1 MHLVQL
7 HTTHRCISTEA
18 TPSHKFHHI
27 SRCLSDVTKVN
38 LDVVWTEQYMGSSEK
53 SCEGADLSVEVC
65 GVFYLKFYQTPPLS
79 LFPSLWPQPSLRLH
93 FQNTHTKGDK
103 SHCEP
108 GRFPVLMT
116 SCLQTHWNSVA
127 GVMVAHTLTLALSEP
142 YILSRYSNDLWSKW
156 SVQFGWTLKMDVA
169 ALGNAA
175 LQRLEPGACKTQCR
189 EKHLHTHLN

>member
-65 GVFYLKFYQTPPLS
+65 GVFYLKFYQTPPPLS
-79 LFPSLWPQPSLRLH
+79 LSLSLA
-93 FQNTHTKGDK
+93 
-103 SHCEP
+103 P
-108 GRFPVLMT
+108 
-116 SCLQTHWNSVA
+116 
-127 GVMVAHTLTLALSEP
+127 TLAPPPLS
-142 YILSRYSNDLWSKW
+142 K
-156 SVQFGWTLKMDVA
+156 
-169 ALGNAA
+169 
-175 LQRLEPGACKTQCR
+175 
-189 EKHLHTHLN
+189 HTHQRRQKSL

>member
-1 MHLVQL
+1 MWQKLTWMLFGQN
-7 HTTHRCISTEA
+7 STWA
-18 TPSHKFHHI
+18 VLRKAVRALI
-27 SRCLSDVTKVN
+27 
-38 LDVVWTEQYMGSSEK
+38 
-53 SCEGADLSVEVC
+53 
-65 GVFYLKFYQTPPLS
+65 YQWKYAECFIWNFIKPPPLS
-79 LFPSLWPQPSLRLH
+79 LFPSLWPPPSLHLH
-93 FQNTHTKGDK
+93 FQNTYTKGDK